1 MLSMLE
7 EQQEASVAREILE
20 VEVWEEQRMRSCKTW
35 ESSVRTLTFT
45 QDEIESYKVLSSGV
59 TQSDSS
65 FKVQTFLKIWLL
77 CWDCTVG
84 GWKEKAC

>member
-1 MLSMLE
+1 
-7 EQQEASVAREILE
+7 
-20 VEVWEEQRMRSCKTW
+20 MRSCKTW

-65 FKVQTFLKIWLL
+65 FKVQTFLKI
-77 CWDCTVG
+77 
-84 GWKEKAC
+84 